1 MQFTVDTSTALATLG
16 AAALAV
22 IAVIILT
29 RLNGLLSFAKMAPH
43 DFAST
48 VAIGSLLATTATGAV
63 PVLQGMA
70 GLVGVYATQRAF
82 QWWRRYGGHRW
93 TDNTP
98 VLLMA
103 GDEVLEDNLH
113 AAGMAHPDLVAK
125 LREANVTDP
134 TQVHAVVLETT
145 GDVSVL
151 HGDPES
157 GRLDPSLLEHVRGL
171 PEGADRPASWVR
183 TAGT

>member
-1 MQFTVDTSTALATLG
+1 MQFTIDASTGLATLG

-22 IAVIILT
+22 IAVIVLT

-82 QWWRRYGGHRW
+82 QWWRRFGGHRW

-98 VLLMA
+98 LLLMA

-134 TQVHAVVLETT
+134 AQVHAVVLETT
-145 GDVSVL
+145 GDISVL
-151 HGDPES
+151 HGDPLS
-157 GRLDPSLLEHVRGL
+157 SHLDPSLLENVRGL
-171 PEGADRPASWVR
+171 PPDAERPASWVESS
-183 TAGT
+183 GH

>member
-1 MQFTVDTSTALATLG
+1 MQFTIEASTALATLG
-16 AAALAV
+16 GAAIAV
-22 IAVIILT
+22 VAVIILT

-63 PVLQGMA
+63 PVLQGLA
-70 GLVGVYATQRAF
+70 GMVGVYATQRGF
-82 QWWRRYGGHRW
+82 QWWRRFGGHRW

-134 TQVHAVVLETT
+134 AQVHAVVLETT

-151 HGDPES
+151 HGDPPS
-157 GRLDPSLLEHVRGL
+157 GTLDASVLEYVHGL
-171 PEGADRPASWVR
+171 PRESDRPASWIPR
-183 TAGT
+183 SDP